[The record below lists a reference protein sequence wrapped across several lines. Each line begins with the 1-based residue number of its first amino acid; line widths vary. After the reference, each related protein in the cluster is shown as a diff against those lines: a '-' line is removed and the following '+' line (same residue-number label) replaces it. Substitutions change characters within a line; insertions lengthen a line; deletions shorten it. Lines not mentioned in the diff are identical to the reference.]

1 MNWRQ
6 PMSKEEIKAA
16 ADRAE
21 GRDDQASEAEAEPK
35 DDEPK
40 DSKPRDAQA
49 EGSQAQAWRG

>member
-1 MNWRQ
+1 MSRRSR

-21 GRDDQASEAEAEPK
+21 GRHDEASEAEAEPR

-40 DSKPRDAQA
+40 D
-49 EGSQAQAWRG
+49 